1 MASVIRLR
9 RKKNG
14 SDKALTSVEL
24 LSGEP
29 FYDAEK
35 KNLYVGNIDNE
46 VISDSKKHIAQIEKM
61 EVTNRPDIVKFQIG
75 EDDQN
80 VLEHTVNNVEVAK
93 SLHLKNDQYGKSLPT
108 GEPHVAGRVFFVE
121 LTD

>member
-35 KNLYVGNIDNE
+35 KNLYVGNTDGE
-46 VISDSKKHIAQIEKM
+46 VVDSKKHVAEIQKV
-61 EVTNRPDIVKFQIG
+61 EVENRPDIIKFKIG
-75 EDDQN
+75 EDDTN
-80 VLEHTVNNVEVAK
+80 VLEHTVNNVEVAQ
-93 SLHLKNDQYGKSLPT
+93 SLHLNSEQYGKSLPT
-108 GEPHVAGRVFFVE
+108 SDPHVAGRVFFVE

>member
-29 FYDAEK
+29 FYDAAK
-35 KNLYVGNIDNE
+35 KNLYVGNEDGE
-46 VISDSKKHIAQIEKM
+46 VVGDKKHIAQVESL
-61 EVTNRPDIVKFQIG
+61 EVENRPDIIKFQIG
-75 EDDQN
+75 EDAGN
-80 VLEHTVNNVEVAK
+80 VLEHTVNNVEVAQ
-93 SLHLKNDQYGKSLPT
+93 SLHLNSEQYGKSLPT
-108 GEPHVAGRVFFVE
+108 SGPHIAGRVFFVE